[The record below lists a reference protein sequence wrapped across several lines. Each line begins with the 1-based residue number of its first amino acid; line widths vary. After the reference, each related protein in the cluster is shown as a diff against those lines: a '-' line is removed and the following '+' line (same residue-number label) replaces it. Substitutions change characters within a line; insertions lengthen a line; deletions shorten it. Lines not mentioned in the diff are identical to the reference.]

1 MSIWHLTPP
10 KPYTVMMNK
19 LELSIDGMTCA
30 ACVKRVETV
39 LKKVPGVSDA
49 RVNLA
54 ARRATVDLLTSTADA
69 FSEAHAQ
76 KKTQAKLPSN
86 SALNALLIAAVKK
99 AGYEGQVLEADAPIE
114 STQKKSQTEVATLN
128 KQVLIA
134 ALLTLP
140 VFVMEMG
147 GHLIPSFH
155 HWLTSHLSLTIQ
167 HTIQAVLTTAVLAW
181 PGQHFF
187 TNGFKALFQRQPEMN
202 SLVAVGAGS
211 AWLYSMVVLL
221 APNAMPESA
230 HFVYF
235 EAAAVIVTLI
245 LLGRLLEARA
255 RGHTGVAIERLI
267 GLQPKTARKI
277 TGESETDVP
286 IETVNTGDILRVR
299 PGEKIPVD
307 GDILTGEP
315 FIDQSMITGEPLPT
329 QMKPGDSVAAGTINT
344 TVSFTLTATHTGTDT
359 VLARIIR
366 MVQSAQDAKLPIQ
379 AAVDRVT
386 AVFVPVVMVLA
397 IMTFLTWYLLTQELN
412 QALVSA
418 VAVLIIACPCAMGL
432 ATPTSIMVGTGR
444 AAQLGVLFRQGDA
457 LQQLQN
463 IELIAFDKTG
473 TLTQGQPTLTHHQN
487 IRQEESDS
495 NKALYTENDQL
506 AIVAALQQ
514 QSEHPIA
521 RAILKAAQ
529 DKHLTLPAIT
539 EFEAV
544 KGYGITAIVDWQGQ
558 ARHVAVGSEALMQT
572 QLQTPNVT
580 INDTIDQWAQ
590 QGATPIHIAID
601 HTLVGLMAVT
611 DPIKPEAKQV
621 ITALKQRGIECAMI
635 TGDHPIT
642 AQAVGQALGID
653 IVHAQVKP
661 DQKAH
666 IVQTLMQ
673 GSQPTE
679 SKNIPNKHKKVAF
692 VGDGI
697 NDAPALATAD
707 VGIAIGTGTDV
718 AIEAAAVVLM
728 SGQLDKVVTA
738 LDVSKA
744 TLSNIHQNLFW
755 AFAYNAALL
764 PVAAGVLYPFTGLQ
778 LSPML
783 AAGAMA
789 LSSVFVVSNALRLR
803 FVSSVVTKK
812 AIHQ

>member
-1 MSIWHLTPP
+1 MEKI
-10 KPYTVMMNK
+10 
-19 LELSIDGMTCA
+19 EFAIDGMTCA
-30 ACVKRVETV
+30 SCVKRVETV
-39 LKKVPGVSDA
+39 IKKVPGVSDA

-54 ARRATVDLLTSTADA
+54 ARRATVDI
-69 FSEAHAQ
+69 EASSPDQ
-76 KKTQAKLPSN
+76 SGQI
-86 SALNALLIAAVKK
+86 IAAVKK
-99 AGYEGQVLEADAPIE
+99 AGFEGQALTADAPIE
-114 STQKKSQTEVATLN
+114 STHSKSQTEVTNLTREFTVAT
-128 KQVLIA
+128 
-134 ALLTLP
+134 LLTLP

-147 GHLIPSFH
+147 SHLIPAFH
-155 HWLTSHLSLTIQ
+155 HWLAQQMSITLQ

-181 PGQHFF
+181 PGRHFF
-187 TNGFKALFQRQPEMN
+187 THGLKALFQGQPEMN

-211 AWLYSMVVLL
+211 AWLYSMVVLVF
-221 APNAMPESA
+221 PNAIPESA
-230 HFVYF
+230 HYVYF

-255 RGHTGVAIERLI
+255 RGHTGVAIESLI
-267 GLQPKTARKI
+267 GLQPKTARRI
-277 TGESETDVP
+277 SAHQNDTAESGQAQEKAQEKAQEQTQEQDIP
-286 IETVNTGDILRVR
+286 IEQVNPGDILRVR

-315 FIDQSMITGEPLPT
+315 FIDQSMITGEPLPVHL
-329 QMKPGDSVAAGTINT
+329 KPGDSVAGGTINT
-344 TVSFTLTATHTGTDT
+344 TVGFTLKATHTGTDT

-366 MVQSAQDAKLPIQ
+366 LVQSAQDAKLPIQ

-386 AVFVPVVMVLA
+386 AVFVPIVMALA
-397 IMTFLTWYLLTQELN
+397 LVTFAVWYFVTLEIN

-457 LQQLQN
+457 LQQLKA
-463 IELIAFDKTG
+463 IKLIAFDKTG
-473 TLTQGQPTLTHHQN
+473 TLTQGQPTLTHSKVINQPGMGQTGKIHF
-487 IRQEESDS
+487 SGD
-495 NKALYTENDQL
+495 DQL

-521 RAILKAAQ
+521 LAIVKAA
-529 DKHLTLPAIT
+529 KEKNLTLPLVTDFA
-539 EFEAV
+539 AA
-544 KGYGITAIVDWQGQ
+544 KGYGITATVHWQGKD
-558 ARHVAVGSEALMQT
+558 RPVAVGSLSLMQSLGIVTDPSESSNTTT
-572 QLQTPNVT
+572 QDTASENT
-580 INDTIDQWAQ
+580 ITDWAK
-590 QGATPIHIAID
+590 QGATPIHVAID
-601 HTLVGLMAVT
+601 QTLVGLMAVT
-611 DPIKPEAKQV
+611 DPIKPEAPAV
-621 ITALKQRGIECAMI
+621 IRELKARGIECAMI
-635 TGDHPIT
+635 TGDHPVT

-653 IVHAQVKP
+653 TIHAQVKP

-666 IVQTLMQ
+666 LVEQLMQ
-673 GSQPTE
+673 ADPTR
-679 SKNIPNKHKKVAF
+679 KVAF

-738 LDVSKA
+738 IDVSKA

-764 PVAAGVLYPFTGLQ
+764 PVAAGVFYPFTGLQ

-803 FVSSVVTKK
+803 FIPAVTRKV
-812 AIHQ
+812 A

>member
-1 MSIWHLTPP
+1 MKKI
-10 KPYTVMMNK
+10 
-19 LELSIDGMTCA
+19 EFAIDGMTCA
-30 ACVKRVETV
+30 SCVKRVETV
-39 LKKVPGVSDA
+39 IKKVPGVSDA

-54 ARRATVDLLTSTADA
+54 ARRATVDI
-69 FSEAHAQ
+69 EASSPEQ
-76 KKTQAKLPSN
+76 SGQI
-86 SALNALLIAAVKK
+86 IAAVKK
-99 AGYEGQVLEADAPIE
+99 AGFEGQALASDAPIE
-114 STQKKSQTEVATLN
+114 SSHSKSQTEVTNLTREFI
-128 KQVLIA
+128 VA
-134 ALLTLP
+134 AILALP

-147 GHLIPSFH
+147 SHLIPAFH
-155 HWLTSHLSLTIQ
+155 HWLALQIHIAVQ

-181 PGQHFF
+181 PGRHFF
-187 TNGFKALFQRQPEMN
+187 THGFKALFQGQPEMN

-211 AWLYSMVVLL
+211 AWLYSMSVMVF
-221 APNAMPESA
+221 PNAIPESA
-230 HFVYF
+230 HYVYF

-255 RGHTGVAIERLI
+255 RGHTGVAIESLI
-267 GLQPKTARKI
+267 GLQPKTARRI
-277 TGESETDVP
+277 SHHQNDTAGQEQEQDVP
-286 IETVNTGDILRVR
+286 IEQVNPGDILRVR

-315 FIDQSMITGEPLPT
+315 FIDQSMITGEPLPVHL
-329 QMKPGDSVAAGTINT
+329 KPGDSVAGGTINT
-344 TVSFTLTATHTGTDT
+344 TVGFTLKATHTGTDT

-366 MVQSAQDAKLPIQ
+366 LVQSAQDAKLPIQ

-386 AVFVPVVMVLA
+386 AVFVPIVMALA
-397 IMTFLTWYLLTQELN
+397 LITFMVWYFLTLEVN

-457 LQQLQN
+457 LQQLKA
-463 IELIAFDKTG
+463 IKLIAFDKTG
-473 TLTQGQPTLTHHQN
+473 TLTQGQPTLTHSKA
-487 IRQEESDS
+487 I
-495 NKALYTENDQL
+495 NKPSIDQVGKIQFSIDEQL

-521 RAILKAAQ
+521 LAIVKAA
-529 DKHLTLPAIT
+529 KEKNLTLPLVT
-539 EFEAV
+539 EFAAA
-544 KGYGITAIVDWQGQ
+544 KGYGITATVHWQGKD
-558 ARHVAVGSEALMQT
+558 RPVAVGSLSLMQSLGILT
-572 QLQTPNVT
+572 DQTDTKDTATEST
-580 INDTIDQWAQ
+580 ITDWAK
-590 QGATPIHIAID
+590 QGATPIHVAID
-601 HTLVGLMAVT
+601 QTLVGLMAVT
-611 DPIKPEAKQV
+611 DPLKPEAPAV
-621 ITALKQRGIECAMI
+621 IRELKARGIECAMI
-635 TGDHPIT
+635 TGDHPVT

-653 IVHAQVKP
+653 IIHAQVKP

-666 IVQTLMQ
+666 LVEQLMQ
-673 GSQPTE
+673 ADSTR
-679 SKNIPNKHKKVAF
+679 KVAF

-738 LDVSKA
+738 IDVSKA

-789 LSSVFVVSNALRLR
+789 MSSVFVVSNALRLR
-803 FVSSVVTKK
+803 WISR
-812 AIHQ
+812 